1 MANIRVRWRLERPSL
16 VEDLGQGP
24 NCARRYAKSLR
35 KRHWAQAPQESA
47 MIITHFVVFELVL
60 TIEPN
65 LAQLAIDELP
75 GHLLN
80 RKLVVV
86 FL

>member
-1 MANIRVRWRLERPSL
+1 MLL
-16 VEDLGQGP
+16 
-24 NCARRYAKSLR
+24 
-35 KRHWAQAPQESA
+35 
-47 MIITHFVVFELVL
+47 THFVVFELVL

-75 GHLLN
+75 GHLRHLGGRGRRGAPLLLVS
-80 RKLVVV
+80 RKLVVE